1 KAKIG
6 IKIYHHSKMS
16 FAAGPR
22 KYRRKAMLGGKVP
35 WLHPKRYHQFYTNKD
50 ELPDFD
56 AYLLIHFNR
65 NRKNSTARE
74 RLRWKREDIHEKN
87 DLRRYNQANELV
99 WRSQK
104 QAEAHAHFFFLKG
117 ALAEVQNNIANWLFT
132 PTNYLNANQVLRHSS
147 NAKKFHEQP
156 VEERKNWLEARMFK
170 PGTQDFCQHQ

>member
-1 KAKIG
+1 MAIHCKQPDRTAKIG

-16 FAAGPR
+16 FAAGPC
-22 KYRRKAMLGGKVP
+22 KYRRKAMLGGKYQLLMV
-35 WLHPKRYHQFYTNKD
+35 LFFQTSD

-56 AYLLIHFNR
+56 VYLL
-65 NRKNSTARE
+65 
-74 RLRWKREDIHEKN
+74 RLRWKREDLCKQN
-87 DLRRYNQANELV
+87 DLHLYNQANKLV

-104 QAEAHAHFFFLKG
+104 QAEAHAHFFVLKG

-156 VEERKNWLEARMFK
+156 VEERKNWLEARMFE